1 MARPG
6 RGNTIP
12 AFQKLDRISE
22 QKWGLKG
29 SIANMV
35 VKTEQSQHFNFYN
48 FLQSINMGLEKILE
62 TSICSDLFGKAPL
75 SIGEAYFTCEWSKN
89 SFLLLFRKICLNI
102 SLRVLQC
109 MCCNACAAWTTLHR
123 KPLREYWNTEF
134 HTNYKECAK
143 TASTSLCFTGIGIR
157 QTAMDTT

>member
-35 VKTEQSQHFNFYN
+35 VRTEQSQHFNFYN
-48 FLQSINMGLEKILE
+48 FLQSITMGLEKILE

-75 SIGEAYFTCEWSKN
+75 SIDEAYFICEWSKTVFS
-89 SFLLLFRKICLNI
+89 SFSGKYVSIFLC
-102 SLRVLQC
+102 V
-109 MCCNACAAWTTLHR
+109 CCNACAAWTTLHR
-123 KPLREYWNTEF
+123 KPLKEYWNTEF

-143 TASTSLCFTGIGIR
+143 TASTSLCLTGIGIR
-157 QTAMDTT
+157 WTAMDTT

>member
-35 VKTEQSQHFNFYN
+35 VRTEQSQHFNFYN
-48 FLQSINMGLEKILE
+48 FLQSMLWLNHEAGKNTWDFNLLRLVWKGTSQYWRGLFYLWMVQKQFSPPFQENM
-62 TSICSDLFGKAPL
+62 SQ
-75 SIGEAYFTCEWSKN
+75 YFS
-89 SFLLLFRKICLNI
+89 
-102 SLRVLQC
+102 
-109 MCCNACAAWTTLHR
+109 ACAAWTTLHR
-123 KPLREYWNTEF
+123 KPLKEYWNTEF
-134 HTNYKECAK
+134 HTNYKECVK

>member
-48 FLQSINMGLEKILE
+48 FLQSITMGLEKILE

-75 SIGEAYFTCEWSKN
+75 SIDEAYFTCEWSKN

-109 MCCNACAAWTTLHR
+109 MCCMDHSAQKAFKRILEHR
-123 KPLREYWNTEF
+123 IPYKLQRMRENCFNIFMF
-134 HTNYKECAK
+134 HRN
-143 TASTSLCFTGIGIR
+143 R

>member
-35 VKTEQSQHFNFYN
+35 VRTEQSQHFNFYN
-48 FLQSINMGLEKILE
+48 FLQTMRLEKILSPTCLE
-62 TSICSDLFGKAPL
+62 RHLSVLARPILPVNGPKTVFSSFSGKYVSI
-75 SIGEAYFTCEWSKN
+75 
-89 SFLLLFRKICLNI
+89 FLC
-102 SLRVLQC
+102 V
-109 MCCNACAAWTTLHR
+109 CCNACAAWTTLHR
-123 KPLREYWNTEF
+123 KPLKEYWNTEF

-143 TASTSLCFTGIGIR
+143 TASTSLCFTGIGRIL
-157 QTAMDTT
+157 QWIQPKTS

>member
-75 SIGEAYFTCEWSKN
+75 SIDEAYFICEWSKTVFS
-89 SFLLLFRKICLNI
+89 SFSGKYVSIFLCVCCMH
-102 SLRVLQC
+102 VLQC
-109 MCCNACAAWTTLHR
+109 VCCMDHSAQKAVKRILEHR
-123 KPLREYWNTEF
+123 IPYKLQRMRENSF
-134 HTNYKECAK
+134 NI
-143 TASTSLCFTGIGIR
+143 FMFRRNR